1 MKKLSSSLC
10 VPEGN
15 RGCGDGSTVDVNA
28 VSNISANDV
37 ELASTDAAVDSP

>member
-1 MKKLSSSLC
+1 MKRLSYSLYI
-10 VPEGN
+10 PEGN

-37 ELASTDAAVDSP
+37 ELASTDAVVDSP